1 MAILDYDNVLSLAQ
15 AVTTAAATPTT
26 NVIDFQAAHVG
37 ARNKIICTVNAAVTS
52 GGAATVT
59 FAIQTDDNAD
69 FSSATTLYTSEAI
82 AKDTLVAGY
91 KVFEF
96 TLPWETEHYVRG
108 VITPAVADLTAG
120 KFNMW
125 VDSVAQTNGLT

>member
-37 ARNKIICTVNAAVTS
+37 ARNKVICTVNTAVTS
-52 GGAATVT
+52 GSSATVT
-59 FAIQTDDNAD
+59 FAVETDDNAN
-69 FSSATTLYTSEAI
+69 FTSATTLYTTAAI
-82 AKDTLVAGY
+82 AKATLVAGY

-96 TLPWETEHYVRG
+96 TLPWETERYVRG
-108 VITPAVADLTAG
+108 VITPAVGDLTAG

-125 VDSVAQTNGLT
+125 VDNVAQTNGLA